1 MTESIRLNRIG
12 TVFSGLSFPLSPSQ
26 AARECGDVTVWLADG
41 SVTVDEVLRDSH
53 TDRFASSEDLELEF
67 LSLLPRSAVGEP
79 FQSDG
84 DA

>member
-12 TVFSGLSFPLSPSQ
+12 TVFAGLSFPVSPSRV
-26 AARECGDVTVWLADG
+26 ARECGDVSVRLAEGSITVG
-41 SVTVDEVLRDSH
+41 EVVGQSES
-53 TDRFASSEDLELEF
+53 DRFASSDDLELEF

>member
-12 TVFSGLSFPLSPSQ
+12 TVFSGLSFPLSPSR

>member
-12 TVFSGLSFPLSPSQ
+12 TVFSGLSFPVSPS
-26 AARECGDVTVWLADG
+26 RVTSECGDLTVRLADG
-41 SVTVDEVLRDSH
+41 SVTVGEVIQQSG
-53 TDRFASSEDLELEF
+53 TDRFTSSDDLELEF
-67 LSLLPRSAVGEP
+67 LNLLPRSAVGEP